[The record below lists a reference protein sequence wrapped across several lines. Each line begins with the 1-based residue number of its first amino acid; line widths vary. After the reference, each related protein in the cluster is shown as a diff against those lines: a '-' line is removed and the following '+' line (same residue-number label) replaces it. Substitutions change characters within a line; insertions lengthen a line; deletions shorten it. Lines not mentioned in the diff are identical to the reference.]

1 MVSLSDV
8 RAALVRLPSLAAG
21 KRRRSLLVWIALTV
35 VFLAAARFAVPT
47 GSSIEYDSYYLSPA
61 ANWNGTVEPSVR
73 ALAGR
78 AHNAS
83 LGFGEIVYI
92 SLPARTDRQDAMNLL
107 ASIHGL
113 DVHLIPG
120 VDGDTVHPK
129 SVPDGGSSLRPPEL
143 GCWRAH
149 ADAWRRML
157 ASRQETMLILEDD
170 ADFDVHI
177 HDIFERISTQMQHN
191 RLRVAPPTEREIE
204 AAPYG
209 LDWDVMYLGQC
220 SDYASPRRDLAQ
232 AFSDPD
238 APQRAITHEHFVGM
252 LQSLG
257 VYGKAIGKT
266 RTISPSFGP
275 VCTLAYAIT
284 RRGAQRLLLNFSYL
298 GLSSAI
304 DVDMLNKLQTGVIR
318 GYTITPPPF
327 NQFQLNN
334 EKDSDTKVQLS
345 PEELEK
351 QKKEKEKTEKDI
363 GNLAGTSLNIRNSA
377 RHAML
382 VNLDRHN
389 WEDYERVMPMPSKQ
403 ATKTQILAA
412 DESDEPVPQFT
423 GTPEEGKAASQK
435 AGAAPLEEVTDS
447 SSETPANESAEDS
460 SSSSTES
467 ESEEAPADKPAEQ
480 TGAGEPE
487 GDERDAS
494 LKQNEE
500 STADQE
506 TAVTTDETTESSA
519 EGTTP
524 GEDAVEESTSDE
536 QEKNTEGEDAPL
548 EAPGIE
554 T

>member
-21 KRRRSLLVWIALTV
+21 KRRRSLVVWIALTMIFV
-35 VFLAAARFAVPT
+35 AATRYSALT
-47 GSSIEYDSYYLSPA
+47 GSNMEYDSYYLSPA
-61 ANWNGTVEPSVR
+61 ANWNGTVEPSAR
-73 ALAGR
+73 ALASR
-78 AHNAS
+78 AHNAT
-83 LGFGEIVYI
+83 LGFGEMVYI

-113 DVHLIPG
+113 DMHLIPG

-191 RLRVAPPTEREIE
+191 RLRVTPPTEREIE

-232 AFSDPD
+232 VFTDPD

-257 VYGKAIGKT
+257 VYGKAIGKS
-266 RTISPSFGP
+266 RAISPSFGP

-298 GLSSAI
+298 GLSRAV
-304 DVDMLNKLQTGVIR
+304 DVDMLTKLQTGAIR

-327 NQFQLNN
+327 SQFQLNN
-334 EKDSDTKVQLS
+334 EKDSDTKVQLT

-351 QKKEKEKTEKDI
+351 QKKEKEKEEKDI

-389 WEDYERVMPMPSKQ
+389 WEDYERVMPSKQ
-403 ATKTQILAA
+403 ATKTQIPAA

-447 SSETPANESAEDS
+447 SSEAPANEPAEDS
-460 SSSSTES
+460 STSSTES
-467 ESEEAPADKPAEQ
+467 ESEAPPPADKPAEQ
-480 TGAGEPE
+480 AGAGEPE
-487 GDERDAS
+487 GDEPDAS

-500 STADQE
+500 TTAEQE
-506 TAVTTDETTESSA
+506 TATVTTDETTESSV

-524 GEDAVEESTSDE
+524 GEDTVEESTSDE
-536 QEKNTEGEDAPL
+536 QGESTEGVDAPL
-548 EAPGIE
+548 EASATE